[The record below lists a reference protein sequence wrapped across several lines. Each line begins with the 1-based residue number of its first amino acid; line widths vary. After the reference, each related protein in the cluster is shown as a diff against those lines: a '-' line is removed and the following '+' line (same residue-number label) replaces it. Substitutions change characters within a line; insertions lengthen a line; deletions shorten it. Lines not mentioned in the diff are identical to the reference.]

1 MQLLA
6 IKTVLAHH
14 FIDELFGRRVI
25 REVAAHLHHIV
36 LRLQQESSGRRARRW
51 LNGFGLGFA
60 TTGGQENK
68 RRQQRCITTLE
79 HVASI

>member
-36 LRLQQESSGRRARRW
+36 LRLKQKPAGRLLQADRRISAG
-51 LNGFGLGFA
+51 NSA
-60 TTGGQENK
+60 
-68 RRQQRCITTLE
+68 
-79 HVASI
+79 A

>member
-36 LRLQQESSGRRARRW
+36 LRLKQEPAGRRARRL
-51 LNGFGLGFA
+51 LNSFSPGFA

-68 RRQQRCITTLE
+68 RR
-79 HVASI
+79 